1 MLFMP
6 FNRRKKPAQPLTP
19 DEIFDK
25 AQHFCA
31 YQERSPQ
38 ELRKK
43 LTDLGADATLA
54 EEIYAALA
62 ADNFVSEERFAEAF
76 AGGKFRINHWG
87 RVRIRMGLRQHG
99 ISEQVTGAALAGI
112 DEEAYRELM
121 TQLAARKR
129 RELEGDPNARQKLA
143 AYLIRAGF
151 EPELVWSHV

>member
-1 MLFMP
+1 MS
-6 FNRRKKPAQPLTP
+6 FNRRKKPAQPLTS
-19 DEIFDK
+19 DEILDK

-43 LTDLGADATLA
+43 LADLGADTALA
-54 EEIYAALA
+54 EEIYAVLA
-62 ADNFVSEERFAEAF
+62 ADNFINEERFAGAF
-76 AGGKFRINHWG
+76 AGGKFRINRWG

-99 ISEQVTGAALAGI
+99 ISEQVAAAALAGI
-112 DEEAYRELM
+112 DTAEYGEVMA
-121 TQLAARKR
+121 QLAGRKR

-151 EPELVWSHV
+151 EPELVWSYI